1 MKKIL
6 FLSIALVMMAGFQF
20 AGAQEAQAPK
30 KIYDP
35 EADAKKEIAQAVEKA
50 GQEGKH
56 VIVQIGGN
64 WCGWCLRFHAFINE
78 DPEIK
83 KFLDDNFVYAL
94 LNYSQENKNL
104 ELLKQYNNPGRFGFP
119 VFLVLDGKG
128 NLIHTQDSGL
138 LEEGKGYNKVK
149 VMNFF
154 RNWTVK
160 ALDTSNLK

>member
-1 MKKIL
+1 MKKSLIL
-6 FLSIALVMMAGFQF
+6 SVAVLMITCFQF
-20 AGAQEAQAPK
+20 VNAQEAKDPK
-30 KIYDP
+30 KIYNP
-35 EADAKKEIAQAVEKA
+35 MADARKEIAQAVEKA
-50 GQEGKH
+50 GKEGKN

-64 WCGWCLRFHAFINE
+64 WCGWCILFHGFINE

-94 LNYSQENKNL
+94 LNYSQENKNT
-104 ELLKQYNNPGRFGFP
+104 ELLKEYHNPGRFGFP

-138 LEEGKGYNKVK
+138 LEEGKGYNKAK
-149 VMNFF
+149 VMTFF